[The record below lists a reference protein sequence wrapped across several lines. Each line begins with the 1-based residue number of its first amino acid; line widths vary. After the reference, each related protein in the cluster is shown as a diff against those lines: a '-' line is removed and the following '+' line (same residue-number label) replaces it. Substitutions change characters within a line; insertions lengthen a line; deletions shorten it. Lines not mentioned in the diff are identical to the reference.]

1 MGTIYVI
8 LIYECVDNVWHA
20 CVYIDV
26 NIYIHKCVCV
36 NVEFKGKYCLK

>member
-20 CVYIDV
+20 CVYIDI
-26 NIYIHKCVCV
+26 NIHI
-36 NVEFKGKYCLK
+36 